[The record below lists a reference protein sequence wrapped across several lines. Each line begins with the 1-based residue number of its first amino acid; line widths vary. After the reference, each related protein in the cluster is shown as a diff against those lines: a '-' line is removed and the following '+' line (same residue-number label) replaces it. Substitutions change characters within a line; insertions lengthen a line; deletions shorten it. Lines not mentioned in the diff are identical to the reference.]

1 MVMIIERTE
10 DEVIFRLPADTDITS
25 LQRILDYL
33 KYKEAISKSQG
44 TEEQAQEL
52 ARESKVRWWEENKE
66 KYIK

>member
-1 MVMIIERTE
+1 MIIERTE
-10 DEVIFRLPADTDITS
+10 DEVIFRLPADIDISS

-52 ARESKVRWWEENKE
+52 ARESKARWWEENKE
-66 KYIK
+66 RFIK

>member
-1 MVMIIERTE
+1 MIIERTE
-10 DEVIFRLPADTDITS
+10 DEVIFRLPADTDISS

-52 ARESKVRWWEENKE
+52 ARESKARWWEENKE
-66 KYIK
+66 RFIK

>member
-1 MVMIIERTE
+1 MIIERTE
-10 DEVIFRLPADTDITS
+10 DEVIFRLPADTDISS

-52 ARESKVRWWEENKE
+52 GKELKKNWWEEHKDH
-66 KYIK
+66 YVS

>member
-33 KYKEAISKSQG
+33 KIQGSDQQKSRHRRTGARIGTRIKSQVVG
-44 TEEQAQEL
+44 RKQG
-52 ARESKVRWWEENKE
+52 KI
-66 KYIK
+66 Y